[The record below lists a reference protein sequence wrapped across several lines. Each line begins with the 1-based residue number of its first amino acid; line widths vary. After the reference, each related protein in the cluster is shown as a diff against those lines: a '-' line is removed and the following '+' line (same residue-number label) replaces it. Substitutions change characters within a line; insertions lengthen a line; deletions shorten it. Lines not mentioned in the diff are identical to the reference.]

1 MINFL
6 NEILRELFVSR
17 IKDDIADSSQVSFEL
32 PDEEFRSQVKT
43 LGQNVLNLSL
53 VDLRENRTLGKM
65 MPKSWAPTAEE
76 RPDQRRVDCHY
87 LISAWSP
94 AARSVEPCMDEHALL
109 YKALAALMEAE
120 PLAAR
125 KIYGSRPLPTN
136 FPRMLRSAE
145 LPIVILP
152 VERFPKIAEF
162 WAAAQGIRWKPT
174 IHLVVTLP
182 VLSDQAANAGVPS
195 SPDSQISSS
204 EKKFN

>member
-6 NEILRELFVSR
+6 NEILRQLFVSR
-17 IKDDIADSSQVSFEL
+17 IKDIADSSQVSFEL

-53 VDLRENRTLGKM
+53 VDLRENRTLGGKT
-65 MPKSWAPTAEE
+65 PKSWGPAADE

-120 PLAAR
+120 PLVAR
-125 KIYGSRPLPTN
+125 RIYGSKPLPTN

-145 LPIVILP
+145 LPVVVLP
-152 VERFPKIAEF
+152 VERFPKTAEF
-162 WAAAQGIRWKPT
+162 WTAARGVRWKPT

-182 VLSDQAANAGVPS
+182 VLSDEAANAGIHAS
-195 SPDSQISSS
+195 TNGQISSP
-204 EKKFN
+204 EKKFS

>member
-6 NEILRELFVSR
+6 NEILRQLFVSR
-17 IKDDIADSSQVSFEL
+17 IKDIADSSQVSFEL

-53 VDLRENRTLGKM
+53 VDLRENRTLARKA
-65 MPKSWAPTAEE
+65 PKSWGPAAEE

-120 PLAAR
+120 PLVAR
-125 KIYGSRPLPTN
+125 RIYGSKPLPAN
-136 FPRMLRSAE
+136 FPQMLRSAE
-145 LPIVILP
+145 LPIVVLP
-152 VERFPKIAEF
+152 VERFPKTAEF
-162 WAAAQGIRWKPT
+162 WTAARGVRWKPT

-182 VLSDQAANAGVPS
+182 VLSDQAANASIPASTNG
-195 SPDSQISSS
+195 QISSP
-204 EKKFN
+204 EKKFS